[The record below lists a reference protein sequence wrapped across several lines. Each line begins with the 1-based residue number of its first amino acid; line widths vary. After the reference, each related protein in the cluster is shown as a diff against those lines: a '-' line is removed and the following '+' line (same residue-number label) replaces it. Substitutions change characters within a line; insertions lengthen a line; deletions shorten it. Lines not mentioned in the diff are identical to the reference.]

1 MCGIAGM
8 LTGSNKNLN
17 SRQIVENMADVL
29 LHRGPDGGAVWGEEG
44 IFLAHRRLAILD
56 LSKAGNQPMHSTS
69 GRYVLTFNG
78 EIYNHL
84 ELREDLE
91 SITWRG
97 FSDTETLL
105 AAFEKWGIETTLKRL
120 VGMFA
125 FAVWDRVEKHLIL
138 ARDRL
143 GEKPLYY
150 GWVDNSFVF
159 ASELKAFRKIP
170 GWNGKIDR
178 SALASYLTYSYV
190 PAPQTIFVGINKLV
204 QGTFIVIPCD
214 TCLQR
219 NLEAKTYWSL
229 AQNTP
234 QIALEMSDSEFLDQ
248 VETLLKKAVARQM
261 LSDVPVGAFL
271 SGGIDS
277 STIVSLMQA
286 QSPQSVKTFSI
297 GFHADGF
304 DEAKQAK
311 QVALHLGTEHT
322 ELYVT
327 PEDALATIT
336 KLPSIYDEPF
346 GDSSGIPTY
355 LVAKLAQE
363 KVTVALS
370 GDGGDELF
378 GGYNRYLLGEKLWES
393 ISPFPVALRRSVG
406 RALTSI
412 SPAVFDM
419 LSYPVREFLPGYLQV
434 NSVGDKI
441 HKMLRII
448 GSQTAG
454 DLYKGLTSQY
464 QEDDEIVLNSKAK
477 FSWADNEVSLVKR
490 GGFVERMMMQD
501 LLAYLP
507 DDILTKVDRAAMSV
521 SLETRVPF
529 LDHELVEFALQIP
542 KSAKIRNGQG
552 KWLLR
557 QILYKHVPK
566 EIVERPK
573 QGFSLPLDDWL
584 RGPLREWAEGLL
596 EEKVLREQ
604 GFLDV
609 SIVRQKWKEHLSGRR
624 NWQYLL
630 WNVLMWQAWLAEANN
645 RYE

>member
-8 LTGSNKNLN
+8 LAGSDENSN
-17 SRQIVENMADVL
+17 SRQIVKNMADVL
-29 LHRGPDGGAVWGEEG
+29 VHRGPDGGAVWGEG
-44 IFLAHRRLAILD
+44 GVFLAHRRLSILD
-56 LSKAGNQPMHSTS
+56 LSKAGNQPMHSAS
-69 GRYVLTFNG
+69 GRYVITFNG

-84 ELREDLE
+84 ELRKDLG
-91 SITWRG
+91 SISWRG
-97 FSDTETLL
+97 SSDTETLL
-105 AAFEKWGIETTLKRL
+105 TAIETWGIELTLKKS

-125 FAVWDRVEKHLIL
+125 FAVWDRHKKQLTI

-150 GWVDNSFVF
+150 GWVDNAFVF
-159 ASELKAFRKIP
+159 ASELKAFRNVP

-178 SALASYLTYSYV
+178 SALVSYLTYSYV
-190 PAPQTIFVGINKLV
+190 PAPQTIFVGIKKLV
-204 QGTFIVIPCD
+204 QGTFIVIPSD
-214 TCLQR
+214 KSPQR
-219 NLEAKTYWSL
+219 NIMAETYWSL

-234 QIALEMSDSEFLDQ
+234 QIAVEMSDFEFLDQ
-248 VETLLKKAVARQM
+248 VENLLKKAVARQM
-261 LSDVPVGAFL
+261 LSDVPIGAFL

-277 STIVSLMQA
+277 STIVSLMQS
-286 QSPQSVKTFSI
+286 QSSKRVKTFSI
-297 GFHADGF
+297 GFNADGF

-327 PEDALATIT
+327 PEDALDTIP

-346 GDSSGIPTY
+346 GDSSGIPTF

-378 GGYNRYLLGEKLWES
+378 GGYNRYLLGEKLWEA
-393 ISPFPVALRRSVG
+393 ISPFPVALRRGVG

-412 SPAVFDM
+412 SPRIFDM
-419 LSYPVREFLPGYLQV
+419 LSYPLRGLLPGYLRV

-441 HKMLRII
+441 HKMSRII
-448 GSQTAG
+448 GSQTAD
-454 DLYKGLTSQY
+454 DLYEGLISQY
-464 QEDDEIVLNSKAK
+464 QEDNEIVLNSKAK
-477 FSWADNEVSLVKR
+477 FSWADNQVSLVKP
-490 GGFVERMMMQD
+490 GDFVERMMMQD

-529 LDHELVEFALQIP
+529 LDHELVEFALRIP

-609 SIVRQKWKEHLSGRR
+609 SIVRHMWQEHLSERR

-630 WNVLMWQAWLAEANN
+630 WNVLMWQAWLADANN
-645 RYE
+645 RYV

>member
-8 LTGSNKNLN
+8 LTASGENLN
-17 SRQIVENMADVL
+17 SRQIVENMADLL

-44 IFLAHRRLAILD
+44 VFLSHRRLSILD
-56 LSKAGNQPMHSTS
+56 LSKAGNQPMHSAS
-69 GRYVLTFNG
+69 GRYVITFNG

-84 ELREDLE
+84 ELRKDLG
-91 SITWRG
+91 SRSWRG
-97 FSDTETLL
+97 SSDTETLL
-105 AAFEKWGIETTLKRL
+105 VAIETWGIEWALKRS

-125 FAVWDRVEKHLIL
+125 FAVWDRHEKQLTI

-150 GWVDNSFVF
+150 GWVDNAFVF
-159 ASELKAFRKIP
+159 ASELKAFRNVP

-178 SALASYLTYSYV
+178 SALASYLNYSYV
-190 PAPQTIFVGINKLV
+190 PAPHTIFVGIKKLV
-204 QGTFIVIPCD
+204 QGTFLVIPRD
-214 TCLQR
+214 KSLQQ
-219 NLEAKTYWSL
+219 NLIAETYWSL

-234 QIALEMSDSEFLDQ
+234 QKAAEMSDFEFLDQ
-248 VETLLKKAVARQM
+248 VENLLEKAVARQM
-261 LSDVPVGAFL
+261 LSDVPIGAFL

-277 STIVSLMQA
+277 STIVSLMQSQFA
-286 QSPQSVKTFSI
+286 KRVKTFSI

-311 QVALHLGTEHT
+311 RVAQHLGTDHT

-327 PEDALATIT
+327 PEGALATIP

-346 GDSSGIPTY
+346 GDPSGIPTY

-378 GGYNRYLLGEKLWES
+378 GGYNRYLLGEKLWEA

-412 SPAVFDM
+412 SPRTFDM
-419 LSYPVREFLPGYLQV
+419 LSYPVRGLLPGYLRV

-441 HKMLRII
+441 HKMSRSL
-448 GSQTAG
+448 GSQTAD
-454 DLYKGLTSQY
+454 DLYKRLTSQY
-464 QEDDEIVLNSKAK
+464 QEDNEIVFNSKAK
-477 FSWADNEVSLVKR
+477 FSWADNEVSLFKS

-521 SLETRVPF
+521 SLETRAPF
-529 LDHELVEFALQIP
+529 LSHELVEFALQIP
-542 KSAKIRNGQG
+542 KSTKIRNGQG

-566 EIVERPK
+566 EVIERPK
-573 QGFSLPLDDWL
+573 QGFSLPLDAWL
-584 RGPLREWAEGLL
+584 RGSLREWAEELL

-624 NWQYLL
+624 NWQNFL
-630 WNVLMWQAWLAEANN
+630 WNVLMWQAWLAEPNN